1 MPSFAV
7 QLPNLQAL
15 GPLVDIRVL
24 VGTPVEQAL
33 QRAGTPVPQP
43 VAVKAMIDTGASG
56 SVIDPNTA
64 KQLGLQPVGI
74 VYISTP
80 SSVNVPCP
88 QYVVRFLFPNNVIIE
103 AFAIEAPMQGQQIQC
118 LIGRDVLALGVL
130 VYTGYMNLFSFSL

>member
-15 GPLVDIRVL
+15 GPLVDIHVL

-33 QRAGTPVPQP
+33 QRA
-43 VAVKAMIDTGASG
+43 
-56 SVIDPNTA
+56 
-64 KQLGLQPVGI
+64 
-74 VYISTP
+74 P

-88 QYVVRFLFPNNVIIE
+88 QYVVRLLFPNNVIIE